1 MVYGEENGLIQ
12 VSCALAISEVSFLV
26 INNNN
31 ILEYKVDSGWQWT
44 SKWPRLQTT
53 RTFTPGCSKV
63 KDKVVIAGGFYPGN
77 TYLYPN
83 FDGPT
88 SRPLQSTEV
97 LDLATRKIEYAG
109 NMNTARYGFHLVTII
124 TDNVHKIFAL
134 GGSDGSYTFDSVEE
148 FDPEEYTWRRVKATI
163 ATTRS
168 YYGAMLLSK
177 KAICTSYPDGYGEYG
192 N

>member
-1 MVYGEENGLIQ
+1 M
-12 VSCALAISEVSFLV
+12 A
-26 INNNN
+26 
-31 ILEYKVDSGWQWT
+31 KVPDD
-44 SKWPRLQTT
+44 KNLQT
-53 RTFTPGCSKV
+53 SKV
-63 KDKVVIAGGFYPGN
+63 KDKVVITGGFYPGN

-134 GGSDGSYTFDSVEE
+134 GGFDGSYTFDSVEE

-168 YYGAMLLSK
+168 YYGAMMLSIAHHIQMDMGGMETK
-177 KAICTSYPDGYGEYG
+177 CFHEL

>member
-88 SRPLQSTEV
+88 SKPLQSTEV

-124 TDNVHKIFAL
+124 TDNVQKIFAL
-134 GGSDGSYTFDSVEE
+134 GGFDGSYTFDSVEE
-148 FDPEEYTWRRVKATI
+148 FDPESLTWRRVKKSLEQPGRNNRGMQLA
-163 ATTRS
+163 
-168 YYGAMLLSK
+168 K
-177 KAICTSYPDGYGEYG
+177 
-192 N
+192 

>member
-1 MVYGEENGLIQ
+1 M
-12 VSCALAISEVSFLV
+12 A
-26 INNNN
+26 
-31 ILEYKVDSGWQWT
+31 KVPDDKNFQTW
-44 SKWPRLQTT
+44 LQQ
-53 RTFTPGCSKV
+53 GQGQ
-63 KDKVVIAGGFYPGN
+63 GGDYSN

-148 FDPEEYTWRRVKATI
+148 F
-163 ATTRS
+163 
-168 YYGAMLLSK
+168 GL
-177 KAICTSYPDGYGEYG
+177 C
-192 N
+192 